1 MPYKFVEHTADIAVD
16 ISAISIE
23 GLFKTSAK
31 AWQDIILGKY
41 KPSDDEQLS
50 IEIKAD
56 SLEVLLVDFL
66 SELNYLL
73 LTKKWIFSTTKKIT
87 IVSNDDEMILKVL
100 LKGENF
106 DIQKHELKAEIKA
119 VTYHQMKIERVG
131 NSYTTRIVFDI

>member
-23 GLFKTSAK
+23 GLFKTSAE
-31 AWQDIILGKY
+31 AWQEIILAKY
-41 KPSDDEQLS
+41 KASADEQLS

-100 LKGENF
+100 LKGENL

-131 NSYTTRIVFDI
+131 NSYRTRIVFDI